1 MIYLENYLGRLTYK
15 RLSARYKCFSIIIP
29 CILLLLLRY
38 LQLFHSIGKLEYT
51 IYSPCIIHCL
61 LSGIP
66 TLISTYVLLI
76 SMFSSKKKVK
86 KLLKTLRQ
94 NKLIKFMCSEF
105 FFRELTSELKK

>member
-1 MIYLENYLGRLTYK
+1 MIYFGDRYIRLLYQ
-15 RLSARYKCFSIIIP
+15 RLSERYKWLSIIIP

-66 TLISTYVLLI
+66 TLISTYVLLV